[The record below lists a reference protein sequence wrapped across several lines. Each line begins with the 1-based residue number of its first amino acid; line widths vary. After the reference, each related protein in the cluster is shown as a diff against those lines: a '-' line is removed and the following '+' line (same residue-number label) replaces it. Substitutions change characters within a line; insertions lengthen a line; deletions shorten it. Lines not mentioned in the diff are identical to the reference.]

1 MNPDATRY
9 HLPALDRQ
17 GIIFGLTIPQLI
29 VVSIGFTATMIFLT
43 MTSAG
48 IFIAIA
54 PCLIA
59 TAIIKFSIGGIPAL
73 ELIGPI
79 FSGISKSKKREWTA
93 KTVWNGT
100 EGDTPKALSGV
111 TVTDEH
117 WHGLER
123 MAVVWDE
130 TAKSAALVLHV
141 PGVDFALRTPAEQQA
156 LLTGWGVA
164 LSGFAVEGSPIERI
178 CVSQTANR
186 SSLND
191 HETWVK
197 NQGSGI
203 TAELRTD
210 YNNLVA
216 AAGPST
222 TTHNTHVT
230 VVVSS
235 FRFSRSSWGS
245 DGKSEHERLLDALR
259 RSTHQ
264 LLASL
269 GSAELKDTKVLDT
282 TELATVM
289 QHACDPTT
297 AQAVAPRSGSL
308 ADRLGATGND
318 RMGPTQ
324 SYYHANWYETDYCGH
339 RTFWIQNWPRHP
351 LHASWLTNML
361 SQPDTARRFIV
372 IFRPVKP
379 SVSHKR
385 IDRELTRIHGD
396 TEHKIEAGGRIS
408 AETRRHLA
416 AVEEREEELVSG
428 FAEVTYL
435 GLVTVSGDSIEALE
449 QATASFESSALQAGL
464 TLRPLD
470 HQQDTAWAAAL
481 PLGLGV
487 DLGRTADF

>member
-1 MNPDATRY
+1 M
-9 HLPALDRQ
+9 
-17 GIIFGLTIPQLI
+17 
-29 VVSIGFTATMIFLT
+29 
-43 MTSAG
+43 
-48 IFIAIA
+48 
-54 PCLIA
+54 
-59 TAIIKFSIGGIPAL
+59 
-73 ELIGPI
+73 
-79 FSGISKSKKREWTA
+79 
-93 KTVWNGT
+93 WNGT

-141 PGVDFALRTPAEQQA
+141 PGVDFALRTPAEQEA

-259 RSTHQ
+259 RSC
-264 LLASL
+264 LLYTSP
-269 GSAELKDTKVLDT
+269 S
-282 TELATVM
+282 
-289 QHACDPTT
+289 
-297 AQAVAPRSGSL
+297 PR
-308 ADRLGATGND
+308 DRQKS
-318 RMGPTQ
+318 RMP
-324 SYYHANWYETDYCGH
+324 
-339 RTFWIQNWPRHP
+339 
-351 LHASWLTNML
+351 
-361 SQPDTARRFIV
+361 
-372 IFRPVKP
+372 
-379 SVSHKR
+379 
-385 IDRELTRIHGD
+385 
-396 TEHKIEAGGRIS
+396 
-408 AETRRHLA
+408 
-416 AVEEREEELVSG
+416 
-428 FAEVTYL
+428 
-435 GLVTVSGDSIEALE
+435 
-449 QATASFESSALQAGL
+449 SSA
-464 TLRPLD
+464 
-470 HQQDTAWAAAL
+470 
-481 PLGLGV
+481 
-487 DLGRTADF
+487 